1 MSNAKSLLQRLMQ
14 NVYLD
19 VSLTEQQKHSRIL
32 TLRRLLVIIF
42 PMIFI
47 TTATRLVI
55 TGSWFLRSYDTVYL
69 ALILC
74 TVLYLIT
81 RTNRYYLLVSAVII
95 SSTMIIVYNAHVTQP
110 PHIEL
115 MYLIIVPL
123 VASTL
128 LSFSET
134 MLTSIFTFVIFAVFG
149 NYRILP
155 IDRHMF
161 RDIFQMFLI
170 LNTFIIFLS
179 YQRNRIEREN
189 NTLLRVEERSKTL
202 EYLVNSI
209 SHDFKTPLTVISTSI
224 HMIDKLS
231 DDERVTT
238 RTEKIMRQVTRLDSM
253 VQSVLRLSKL
263 EFDMSE
269 SLAPC
274 HLGYLTQ
281 QAVQAMTA
289 FSEIEQV
296 TLTTDIDLTVS
307 NIRAHPENI
316 LRIVTNLIDNAIRY
330 TPAGGTVSIRVSEE
344 AESLCLEVQDTGI
357 GIAPENLAQIFEP
370 FYRVDESRST
380 QTGGTGVGLSL
391 VKRTV
396 ELYGAS
402 INVDSKVGEGSTFT
416 VVFPHYGI

>member
-1 MSNAKSLLQRLMQ
+1 MH
-14 NVYLD
+14 
-19 VSLTEQQKHSRIL
+19 T
-32 TLRRLLVIIF
+32 
-42 PMIFI
+42 
-47 TTATRLVI
+47 
-55 TGSWFLRSYDTVYL
+55 
-69 ALILC
+69 
-74 TVLYLIT
+74 
-81 RTNRYYLLVSAVII
+81 
-95 SSTMIIVYNAHVTQP
+95 
-110 PHIEL
+110 PHL
-115 MYLIIVPL
+115 
-123 VASTL
+123 
-128 LSFSET
+128 
-134 MLTSIFTFVIFAVFG
+134 
-149 NYRILP
+149 ILP
-155 IDRHMF
+155 IDPLVF
-161 RDIFQMFLI
+161 RDLLILFLI
-170 LNTFIIFLS
+170 LNTFIV
-179 YQRNRIEREN
+179 YGAYTRNRIENERFA
-189 NTLLRVEERSKTL
+189 LLRIEERSKTL

-209 SHDFKTPLTVISTSI
+209 SHDFKTPLTVVSTSI

-316 LRIVTNLIDNAIRY
+316 LRIITNLIDNAIRY
-330 TPAGGTVSIRVSEE
+330 TPAGGTVSVRVSEE

-402 INVDSKVGEGSTFT
+402 INVDSKIGEGSTFT
-416 VVFPHYGI
+416 VIFPQ

>member
-1 MSNAKSLLQRLMQ
+1 MSNAKSLLQRMMQ
-14 NVYLD
+14 YVYLD

-74 TVLYLIT
+74 AVLYLIT
-81 RTNRYYLLVSAVII
+81 LTKRYYLLIGAVIL
-95 SSTMIIVYNAHVTQP
+95 SASTILSYNAHISEP
-110 PHIEL
+110 PHIEI

-123 VASTL
+123 VASSL
-128 LSFSET
+128 LSLSET
-134 MLTSIFTFVIFAVFG
+134 VFTSIFAFITFF
-149 NYRILP
+149 ILGYYKVLP
-155 IDRHMF
+155 VDRDMF
-161 RDIFQMFLI
+161 RDIFQMFLV

-189 NTLLRVEERSKTL
+189 NNLLRVEERSKTL

-231 DDERVTT
+231 DDEHVTT

-281 QAVQAMTA
+281 QAVQEMTA

-344 AESLCLEVQDTGI
+344 AKSLCLEVQDTGI

>member
-1 MSNAKSLLQRLMQ
+1 MQ